1 MEQYDKL
8 QQIEKP
14 KETNYS
20 QQTSLIASLCKGR
33 VADLDCG
40 NGLLSDFYFGEYN
53 GFSSDKLSLEKAR
66 ELRRSNA
73 KFFDFDWSTL
83 LKFKI
88 SDYDTIVFSG
98 STVEGIEAFF
108 LFPDFFRL
116 LPVGFRLVFSLPS
129 ESDLRINAA
138 DRDFTFPN
146 LRKSFSDFGHVIFH
160 DHENIDKN
168 IIMTVDIGIKPINDI
183 SLCIVV
189 KNEAL
194 GLKHAIMSCIGFVDN
209 IVVYV
214 DRSSTD
220 HSAALAELYADETA
234 FFDWSDDFSAARNL
248 AHQNIKTKWILFLDG
263 HEFVKSAPDLEK
275 YLKVESAGLL
285 CTVEM
290 DDNSSFRSPRLY
302 KNGNHFEGAIH
313 EKLKL
318 DSVFAY
324 PQFIVKHDRLGAQ
337 SQEGI
342 DARYRQTDDMVPRI
356 LGKAYQ
362 DDKNNIRALF
372 HLCSYY
378 QSRSNY
384 DLALKYQKLYLA
396 KSDYPQERW
405 FVMFNR
411 SLCFLN
417 QNKLFRALW
426 SAQDCDKEMPSRWET
441 QKLFGLIYFKMKRYN
456 QALDCFVNAL
466 DPNRFD
472 TVYKPWAREDSSTFN
487 IIGECLYQLRDYY
500 KAAEA
505 FQRAS
510 DLAQIDEFKVIFKK
524 RSELMYK
531 IFESQQ

>member
-1 MEQYDKL
+1 MNQYDKL

-40 NGLLSDFYFGEYN
+40 SGLLSDFYSGQYD
-53 GFSSDKLSLEKAR
+53 GFSSDKLAIENANT
-66 ELRRSNA
+66 LRRSSA
-73 KFFDFDWSTL
+73 DFYEIDWVDL
-83 LKFKI
+83 PEFNI
-88 SDYDTIVFSG
+88 SKYDTVIFNAL
-98 STVEGIEAFF
+98 TLQGIEAFF
-108 LFPDFFRL
+108 TSPDLFSRMAPGSRL
-116 LPVGFRLVFSLPS
+116 ILSIPNQ
-129 ESDLRINAA
+129 SDLQFNAA

-146 LRKSFSDFGHVIFH
+146 LRKSFSAFGRVIFH
-160 DHENIDKN
+160 DHENIDQN
-168 IIMTVDIGIKPINDI
+168 IIMTVDIGQKAVNDI
-183 SLCIVV
+183 SLVMVV

-209 IVVYV
+209 VVVYV
-214 DRSSTD
+214 DRSSSD
-220 HSAALAELYADETA
+220 HTAAFAELYADETA

-248 AHQNIKTKWILFLDG
+248 AHQNVKTKWILFLDG
-263 HEFVKSAPDLEK
+263 HEFVKQAPDLEK

-302 KNGNHFEGAIH
+302 KTGNQFEGAIH
-313 EKLKL
+313 ERVKL

-324 PQFIVKHDRLGAQ
+324 PGFIVKHDRLGAQ

-356 LGKAYQ
+356 LGKAYK
-362 DDKNNIRALF
+362 DDPSNIRALF

-384 DLALKYQKLYLA
+384 PLALKYQTLYLK
-396 KSDYPQERW
+396 KSKLTQERW
-405 FVMFNR
+405 FVRFNR
-411 SLCFLN
+411 SLCYLN
-417 QNKLFRALW
+417 ENKLFRALW
-426 SAQDCDKEMPSRWET
+426 SAQDCEKEMPARWET
-441 QKLFGLIYFKMKRYN
+441 QKLFGLIYFKMKRYS
-456 QALDCFVNAL
+456 QAMDCFVNSL
-466 DPNRFD
+466 EPNRFD

-487 IIGECLYQLRDYY
+487 IVGECLYQLRDYY

-505 FQRAS
+505 FLRAS
-510 DLAQIDEFKVIFKK
+510 ELAQIPEFKVLFKK
-524 RSELMYK
+524 RSDLMYK
-531 IFESQQ
+531 LSEQIQ